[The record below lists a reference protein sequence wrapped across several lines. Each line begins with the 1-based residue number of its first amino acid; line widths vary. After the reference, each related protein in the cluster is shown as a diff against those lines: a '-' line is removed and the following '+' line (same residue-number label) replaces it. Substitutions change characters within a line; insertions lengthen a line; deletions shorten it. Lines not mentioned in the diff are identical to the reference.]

1 MKTFKVQMKMA
12 ELVETNY
19 HLLAVLSRL
28 GVEEAF
34 GERTVQEVCVRNNL
48 DPGTFLLI
56 CNVYTNKDYRPTEEV
71 LRAGRIEDI
80 LRYLHQSHDYYLNQA
95 LVLLA
100 SSLEALIA
108 PCCRGNAAWTTPSTV
123 SRRTIPT
130 STTNSPT

>member
-56 CNVYTNKDYRPTEEV
+56 CNVYTFDGYRPVRYEGERTDHDHYVGITYLE
-71 LRAGRIEDI
+71 RA
-80 LRYLHQSHDYYLNQA
+80 
-95 LVLLA
+95 
-100 SSLEALIA
+100 
-108 PCCRGNAAWTTPSTV
+108 
-123 SRRTIPT
+123 
-130 STTNSPT
+130 